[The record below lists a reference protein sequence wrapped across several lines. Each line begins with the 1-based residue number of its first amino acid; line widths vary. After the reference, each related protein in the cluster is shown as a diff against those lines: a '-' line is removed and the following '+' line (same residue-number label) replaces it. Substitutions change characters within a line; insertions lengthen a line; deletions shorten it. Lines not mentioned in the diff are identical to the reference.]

1 MFSVWLYPNR
11 AALVWLALI
20 FAIVPASA
28 STAID
33 GSDAPLA
40 QPRTLPVLLVAG
52 RHRTTGDWFRTWPLV
67 VTARLPERAAGAGAA
82 PPLQLVVSLDGRP
95 VPWPWQVTPAQGGV
109 RRPTWTLA
117 ADELARQPA
126 GDYTFELRAGDQVLG
141 RTTLHLVVEPAASTP
156 ELVKQG
162 LRARLAFAGAA
173 NDGTALQTLAAEYV
187 ARFPRDPDAHVAK
200 GDALVQAG
208 NDAEALQTYR
218 HAIELWGTS
227 IDPPEHILERYNAV
241 LGRMAAQ
248 AQTRPAPPPTRN
260 ELQFFT
266 YIDQGDAAVAKGNFA
281 EAVRSYERAIR
292 QQKNYQ
298 LTQDVS
304 LIEEKLAEVRKRAEA
319 AKPKPEGA
327 K

>member
-1 MFSVWLYPNR
+1 MLTVRLHPSR
-11 AALVWLALI
+11 AALICLALVL
-20 FAIVPASA
+20 AIVPLSA

-52 RHRTTGDWFRTWPLV
+52 RHRATDDWFSTWPLV
-67 VTARLPERAAGAGAA
+67 VTARLPERAAAAGAA

-95 VPWPWQVTPAQGGV
+95 VPWPWQVTAAQGGV
-109 RRPTWTLA
+109 RRPTWTLG
-117 ADELARQPA
+117 ADDLARQPV
-126 GDYTFELRAGDQVLG
+126 GDYTLELRAGDQLVG
-141 RTTLHLVVEPAASTP
+141 RTTLHLVVESTAPTP

-208 NDAEALQTYR
+208 NDAEALKTYL
-218 HAIELWGTS
+218 HAIALFGAS

-266 YIDQGDAAVAKGNFA
+266 YIDQGDAAAAKGNFA
-281 EAVRSYERAIR
+281 EAVRAYERAIR
-292 QQKNYQ
+292 QQKSYQ

-304 LIEEKLAEVRKRAEA
+304 LIEEKLAAARKRAEA